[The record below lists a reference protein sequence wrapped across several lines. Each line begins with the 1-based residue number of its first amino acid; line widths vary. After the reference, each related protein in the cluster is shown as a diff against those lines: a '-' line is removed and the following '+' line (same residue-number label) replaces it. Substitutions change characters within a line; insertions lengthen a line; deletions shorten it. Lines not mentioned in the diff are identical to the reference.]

1 MVNAERRVALRT
13 VCGKS
18 ELPFARALRAVSMN
32 DMTALRQND
41 SPPLGRVARKR
52 QRRVHEMLRVAAQVL
67 SEKGYYETSLEEI
80 AERLDLAK
88 ASLYHYFD
96 SKEALLTAALAQVA
110 EDAIR
115 RLTAIAGEPAPAPDR
130 LRRLIIEQL
139 QIITVEY
146 PELSRLFLAHLEWPA
161 AVRERITDWHAA
173 HDAIFRDV
181 IAEGVKAGELADID
195 VSLVRHNLTGALNFV
210 PFWFKSD
217 GRFTD
222 REAFER
228 VADSVMLMFGGSPR
242 ASG

>member
-1 MVNAERRVALRT
+1 MSALPD
-13 VCGKS
+13 KN
-18 ELPFARALRAVSMN
+18 E
-32 DMTALRQND
+32 

-52 QRRVHEMLRVAAQVL
+52 QRRVNEILRVAAEVL
-67 SEKGYYETSLEEI
+67 SEKGYYNTSLEEI

-96 SKEALLTAALAQVA
+96 SKEALLTTALGSVA

-115 RLTAIAGEPAPAPDR
+115 RLTAIAGEPGPATDR

-161 AVRERITDWHAA
+161 VVRERVAEWHTR
-173 HDAIFRDV
+173 HDEIFRAV
-181 IAEGVKAGELADID
+181 IAEGVKSGELADID
-195 VSLVRHNLTGALNFV
+195 ISVVRHNLTGALNFV
-210 PFWFKSD
+210 PFWFKPD
-217 GRFTD
+217 GRLPD

-228 VADSVMLMFGGSPR
+228 VADSVLLMFGVGSAPA
-242 ASG
+242 AS